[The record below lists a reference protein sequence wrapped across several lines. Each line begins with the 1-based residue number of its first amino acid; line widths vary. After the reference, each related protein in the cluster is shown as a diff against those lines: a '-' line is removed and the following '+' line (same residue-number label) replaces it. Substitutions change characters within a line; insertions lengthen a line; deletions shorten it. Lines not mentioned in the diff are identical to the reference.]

1 MLKESLS
8 QLEELVTNLVQ
19 QNQALQSV
27 NAQLSA
33 ELLQSKDD
41 NETLQLSLLE
51 QEELQGETAARIQAL
66 LERAVVSSNAA
77 SSPANA

>member
-8 QLEELVTNLVQ
+8 QLEQLVTNLVQ

-51 QEELQGETAARIQAL
+51 QEELQGETAARINAL
-66 LERAVVSSNAA
+66 LERAVVSSNTA